1 MLERSIRENWEEPA
15 LTDYVSGF
23 TYNYKDIAAAIEK
36 MHILYRE
43 MGIKP
48 DDKIALVGKN
58 TPEWGIVF
66 LSAVSYGAIIVP
78 ILQNFPVDDI
88 HHIVNHSEYIGI
100 SPKFTFPADL
110 STNKTTAATS
120 QPASFTRLIV
130 S

>member
-88 HHIVNHSEYIGI
+88 HHCEPFRVIVALRE
-100 SPKFTFPADL
+100 
-110 STNKTTAATS
+110 
-120 QPASFTRLIV
+120 R
-130 S
+130 